1 MNGSTGQQT
10 KAMSAL
16 QQVKDDLAE
25 MEGLYTEQTDILR
38 SSYQDIDEYN
48 SLLALSQSNS
58 LEEIKNGLNEY
69 VYQQQRVTDETK
81 DQLDQQLE
89 VTSRNFATRLKM
101 AQDAGYDIGQAELDA
116 LMSTKDDFLNAVQAY
131 ADAGRE
137 VPKALKAGV
146 DENAV
151 LYANALVTMKDKGLI
166 EMKKAES
173 EMESVAENCTKG
185 FANGL
190 LSKGAINKVVAAAT
204 KLGSSA
210 ASTLKKFFDIHSP
223 SRVMRDEVGKQ
234 IPAGIAVGI
243 EDGTGEAVE
252 AAEKMAEDIAEAA
265 AGMDSMVA
273 FAQKT
278 ARKVGDVLK
287 SELEKTNSEIEA
299 LQKKSEEKKAAEEL
313 KEYKSNLAKKR
324 AELKKAE
331 KKNRQKIQ
339 EEITKLENDWNKKQ
353 EDATKT
359 AEEKKL
365 KERLSALQTFQKEY
379 ESALSKIESKQTSLQ
394 EKLADYGSL
403 FERVKRRM
411 IRRYS
416 GLGIWMPKSER
427 FRNTAMRLKKC
438 RQKAC
443 PGA

>member
-1 MNGSTGQQT
+1 M
-10 KAMSAL
+10 
-16 QQVKDDLAE
+16 
-25 MEGLYTEQTDILR
+25 
-38 SSYQDIDEYN
+38 
-48 SLLALSQSNS
+48 
-58 LEEIKNGLNEY
+58 
-69 VYQQQRVTDETK
+69 
-81 DQLDQQLE
+81 
-89 VTSRNFATRLKM
+89 
-101 AQDAGYDIGQAELDA
+101 
-116 LMSTKDDFLNAVQAY
+116 
-131 ADAGRE
+131 
-137 VPKALKAGV
+137 
-146 DENAV
+146 

-210 ASTLKKFFDIHSP
+210 ASTLKKFLDIHSP

-234 IPAGIAVGI
+234 IPAGVAVGI

-252 AAEKMAEDIAEAA
+252 AGEKMAEDIAEAA
-265 AGMDSMVA
+265 EGMDSMVA
-273 FAQKT
+273 FAQQT

-339 EEITKLENDWNKKQ
+339 EEKAKLENDWNKKQ
-353 EDATKT
+353 EYATKT

-379 ESALSKIESKQTSLQ
+379 ESALSKIESKQNSLQ

-403 FERVKRRM
+403 FERVKTEDDKEIFQLGDLDAE
-411 IRRYS
+411 IRKIQKYS
-416 GLGIWMPKSER
+416 NVIEEMETKGLSG
-427 FRNTAMRLKKC
+427 
-438 RQKAC
+438 
-443 PGA
+443 G

>member
-1 MNGSTGQQT
+1 MQNLITLEDDIATKKQELIEKEKELQDALMNGSTGQQT

-48 SLLALSQSNS
+48 SLLTLSQSNS

-223 SRVMRDEVGKQ
+223 SRVMRDEFGKQ
-234 IPAGIAVGI
+234 IPAGVAVGI

-278 ARKVGDVLK
+278 AR
-287 SELEKTNSEIEA
+287 
-299 LQKKSEEKKAAEEL
+299 
-313 KEYKSNLAKKR
+313 
-324 AELKKAE
+324 
-331 KKNRQKIQ
+331 
-339 EEITKLENDWNKKQ
+339 
-353 EDATKT
+353 
-359 AEEKKL
+359 
-365 KERLSALQTFQKEY
+365 
-379 ESALSKIESKQTSLQ
+379 
-394 EKLADYGSL
+394 
-403 FERVKRRM
+403 
-411 IRRYS
+411 
-416 GLGIWMPKSER
+416 
-427 FRNTAMRLKKC
+427 
-438 RQKAC
+438 
-443 PGA
+443 